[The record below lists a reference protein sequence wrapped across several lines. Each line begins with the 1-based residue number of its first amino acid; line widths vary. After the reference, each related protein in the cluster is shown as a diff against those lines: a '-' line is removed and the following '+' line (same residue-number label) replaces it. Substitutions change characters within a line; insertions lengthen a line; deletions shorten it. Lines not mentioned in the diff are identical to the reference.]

1 MAGSTK
7 VDLREAFL
15 KDENYMRAS
24 WINIANVIFHEL
36 AGINVILQY
45 SNTILETILGDTSS
59 GFTPR

>member
-45 SNTILETILGDTSS
+45 ANTILETILGDTSS